1 VKGWAVDGDG
11 GLGRVV
17 VGGVDRA
24 KRRQVSGWLL
34 LIGRRVGQVGLQG
47 GGIVE
52 VEDSE
57 EEGVGEGGT
66 AEGS

>member
-17 VGGVDRA
+17 VGGVDLA
-24 KRRQVSGWLL
+24 KRGQVSGWLL
-34 LIGRRVGQVGLQG
+34 LMGRQVGLKG

-52 VEDSE
+52 AEDSE